1 MNVHKQ
7 KIELKRQSSARDKR
21 LIKNNIRL
29 LKKSMAKSP
38 IIKQADF
45 ILLLNIVIEIEKRIR

>member
-7 KIELKRQSSARDKR
+7 KIILKRESSARDKK

-29 LKKSMAKSP
+29 LKKSISKSP
-38 IIKQADF
+38 IVKQEDF
-45 ILLLNIVIEIEKRIR
+45 ILLMNIVIEIEKRIR